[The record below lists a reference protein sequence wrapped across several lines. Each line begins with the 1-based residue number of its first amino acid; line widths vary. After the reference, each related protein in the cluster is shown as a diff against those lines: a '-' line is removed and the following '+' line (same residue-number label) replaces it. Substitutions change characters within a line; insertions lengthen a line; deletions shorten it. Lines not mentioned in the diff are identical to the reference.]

1 MEEEYFFIMNGEV
14 EGIYGTRDELL
25 EALQQYNV
33 DSEDSYVIKGYRIN
47 LNVTHHVTLIEDTL
61 SSPLKKQREA
71 LGEIGDDE

>member
-33 DSEDSYVIKGYRIN
+33 DSEDSYVVKGYRIN
-47 LNVTHHVTLIEDTL
+47 LNVTRHVTLIEDTL
-61 SSPLKKQREA
+61 SSPLKEQRDA
-71 LGEIGDDE
+71 LREVGNDE